1 MIDRIDRMLL
11 ALLKQDARRKYSEL
25 GAAVHLSA
33 PAAHERVKRLERA
46 GALRRYTI
54 DIDPYALG
62 LALHAFVR
70 IHMSRISCE
79 ELALALQ
86 KFPEVEECFSSAGE
100 EGMLIK
106 VHTASPSSLEELLD
120 RIRLIHGV
128 ERLLTSIVLTTH
140 FQREYIPTGEFPA

>member
-1 MIDRIDRMLL
+1 MIDHVDRMLL

-33 PAAHERVKRLERA
+33 PAVHERVKRLERA
-46 GALRRYTI
+46 RVLRRYTI
-54 DIDPYALG
+54 DFDPLALG

-70 IHMSRISCE
+70 IHTSRTSCE
-79 ELALALQ
+79 ELAQALQ

-100 EGMLIK
+100 EAMLIK
-106 VHTASPSSLEELLD
+106 VRTATPASLEELLD
-120 RIRLIHGV
+120 RVRLIPGV

-140 FQREYIPTGEFPA
+140 FQRAYIPTDQVPV